1 VVSARRLEVAVDAAE
16 VGERIDRALAAHLAS
31 EGLSRSVLAR
41 MCDEGRVTL
50 AGAPVRAA
58 ARVRGGE
65 VFTVDVPPPEPARAE
80 PEAIPLTVVFED
92 AHLLVVD
99 KPAGLVVHPSKG
111 HATGTLVNA
120 VLHHATVEDDDT
132 ADPLRPG
139 IVHRIDR
146 DTSGLLVVARSP
158 TARAGLEALFR
169 AHDIERRYVA
179 LVEGEAPAAVTY
191 DTPYGRHPR
200 DRMKFTGR
208 VASARRAVT
217 HVARTALLAGGAA
230 SLVACTL
237 ETGRTHQIRVHLS
250 EAGLPLLGDA
260 MYGRTPRTPAL
271 RPIAAA
277 LGRQALHAAVLGFVH
292 PVTGAPLR
300 FESPLPDDFA
310 RALRALEAL
319 GASGQ

>member
-1 VVSARRLEVAVDAAE
+1 MSARRLEVAVGAAE
-16 VGERIDRALAAHLAS
+16 VGERVDKALASHLSA
-31 EGLSRSVLAR
+31 EGLSRSVLTR
-41 MCDEGRVTL
+41 MCDEGRVTRD
-50 AGAPVRAA
+50 GAPVRSSV
-58 ARVRGGE
+58 RVREGE
-65 VFTVDVPPPEPARAE
+65 VFTVDVPAPAPVRAE
-80 PEAIPLTVVFED
+80 AEAIPLTVVFED
-92 AHLLVVD
+92 PHLLVVD

-120 VLHHATVEDDDT
+120 VLHHVTVDDED

-158 TARAGLEALFR
+158 SARSGLEALFR
-169 AHDIERRYVA
+169 AHDIERCYLA
-179 LVEGEAPAAVTY
+179 LVEGEAPESVRY
-191 DTPYGRHPR
+191 DTPFGRHPR
-200 DRMKFTGR
+200 DRMRFSGR
-208 VASARRAVT
+208 VSSARRAVT
-217 HVARTALLAGGAA
+217 HASRRALLAGGAA

-260 MYGRTPRTPAL
+260 TYGRTPRAPAL

-292 PVTGAPLR
+292 PITGVPLR

-310 RALRALEAL
+310 RALRALEAI
-319 GASGQ
+319 GTKGQ